1 MIEYTTPFKKR
12 TFYGESLKEAYTK
25 AMKWYATYVVKNQ
38 KDLPDVMI
46 KVIKKEKADEPQVD
60 LILYCAL
67 SEDELRKRHCK
78 ICKEVNQLFYIKG
91 SVDCSI
97 CKIRAYQNRADE
109 MSEIK
114 KKIYKEK
121 LFKFEV

>member
-12 TFYGESLKEAYTK
+12 TFYGKSLKEAYTK
-25 AMKWYATYVVKNQ
+25 AMKWYATFVVKNQ
-38 KDLPDVMI
+38 KDLPDVMVKI
-46 KVIKKEKADEPQVD
+46 VKKEKADEPQVD

-67 SEDELRKRHCK
+67 SEEELRQRHCK

-97 CKIRAYQNRADE
+97 CKIRAYQNRTDE
-109 MSEIK
+109 MSENK
-114 KKIYKEK
+114 KKVYKEK
-121 LFKFEV
+121 LFKFEE